1 MCGEREFM
9 ALSEGL
15 LATSQTTRDQAD
27 FSYAI
32 LGSPTP
38 IIPEIITTTCRHL
51 LTLLF
56 PKRLNKRHLYTPVF
70 FV

>member
-1 MCGEREFM
+1 MCGERQFI

-15 LATSQTTRDQAD
+15 LASSQTTRDQAD
-27 FSYAI
+27 FSYVI
-32 LGSPTP
+32 LGSPTL
-38 IIPEIITTTCRHL
+38 IIPEIITTCRHL